1 MKTALT
7 FLLLLAVGAT
17 TVTMA
22 GQVVLTSDPT
32 GATIMAGSKPL
43 GVTPLAVD
51 LPAGAVELTSRFGSL
66 EPVVQTVNSED
77 GQVSAYNFKHSYG
90 TVIIRSDR
98 ADATVTMDG
107 ADCGRGTAL
116 VFVAPGIHK
125 VFARASEAG
134 ERSQE
139 VNVGE
144 SQRTSVKIQFNGVQE
159 ESVAS
164 SITPPGLV
172 TLSKAPSSPKTSGP
186 QSVSLVNATAK
197 SSPAPQWE
205 EPPSQ
210 LASATPEP
218 SPVASPSG
226 SPNQQTSIQTA
237 SKPKASR
244 SLAYKRSKPAAEE
257 NSVVESPDPGKAKQ
271 LLETEWKAK
280 NEALAVER
288 RRIDYG
294 IRNSTGAVHEE
305 WKYKLALWKLEKKQ
319 AEQERALRTNQ
330 TTPKPKVALTTTP
343 STSADPS
350 KVKVL
355 LETER
360 KAKNNALA
368 AERHRIDYEL
378 KNSTGQERKQWE
390 SKLIA
395 WQREKAKEE
404 QDEAVAK
411 AALKNAH

>member
-32 GATIMAGSKPL
+32 GATIIAGSKPL

-77 GQVSAYNFKHSYG
+77 DQVSAYNFKHSYG

-98 ADATVTMDG
+98 ADAMVTMDG
-107 ADCGRGTAL
+107 ADCGHGTAL
-116 VFVAPGIHK
+116 VFVAPGRHK
-125 VFARASEAG
+125 VLARASGAG
-134 ERSQE
+134 ERNQE
-139 VNVGE
+139 VNVDE
-144 SQRTSVKIQFNGVQE
+144 SQRTSVEIHFAGNQE

-164 SITPPGLV
+164 SV
-172 TLSKAPSSPKTSGP
+172 APSSPKTGGP
-186 QSVSLVNATAK
+186 QSVSLVNATAT

-210 LASATPEP
+210 LASATPAP
-218 SPVASPSG
+218 SPAASPSG

-244 SLAYKRSKPAAEE
+244 SLEYKRSRLAAEE
-257 NSVVESPDPGKAKQ
+257 NSVVEPPDPGKAKQ

-280 NEALAVER
+280 NEALAAER
-288 RRIDYG
+288 QRINYG

-305 WKYKLALWKLEKKQ
+305 WKYKLALWKLERKQ
-319 AEQERALRTNQ
+319 AEQERASGTNL
-330 TTPKPKVALTTTP
+330 TTSKPKVALTTTP
-343 STSADPS
+343 STNADPI
-350 KVKVL
+350 KVKAL

-360 KAKNNALA
+360 KAKNDALA

-378 KNSTGQERKQWE
+378 KNSTGQARKQWE

-395 WQREKAKEE
+395 WQRKKAKEE
-404 QDEAVAK
+404 RDEAAAK
-411 AALKNAH
+411 AALKNAD

>member
-1 MKTALT
+1 MKTALI
-7 FLLLLAVGAT
+7 FLLLLAVGAA

-51 LPAGAVELTSRFGSL
+51 LPAGPVELTSRFGSL

-77 GQVSAYNFKHSYG
+77 GQVSCYNFKHSYG

-98 ADATVTMDG
+98 TDAMVTMDG
-107 ADCGRGTAL
+107 ADCGHGTAL
-116 VFVAPGIHK
+116 VLVSPGTHK
-125 VFARASEAG
+125 VLARASEAG

-139 VNVGE
+139 VNVSE
-144 SQRTSVKIQFNGVQE
+144 SQRTSVEIHFVGNQE
-159 ESVAS
+159 ESAAS
-164 SITPPGLV
+164 SV
-172 TLSKAPSSPKTSGP
+172 APSSPKTSGP
-186 QSVSLVNATAK
+186 QSVSLVNATAR
-197 SSPAPQWE
+197 SGPAPQWE
-205 EPPSQ
+205 EPPNQ
-210 LASATPEP
+210 LASATPAP
-218 SPVASPSG
+218 SPAASPSG
-226 SPNQQTSIQTA
+226 SPNQQASIQTA
-237 SKPKASR
+237 TKPKASR
-244 SLAYKRSKPAAEE
+244 SWAYKRNKLVAEE
-257 NSVVESPDPGKAKQ
+257 NSVVESPDPVKAKQ
-271 LLETEWKAK
+271 LLEIEWKAK
-280 NEALAVER
+280 NEALAAER
-288 RRIDYG
+288 QRIDYG

-305 WKYKLALWKLEKKQ
+305 WKYKLALWKLEKRQ
-319 AEQERALRTNQ
+319 AEQERASGTNQ
-330 TTPKPKVALTTTP
+330 TTPKPKVVLTATP

-368 AERHRIDYEL
+368 AERRRIDYEL

-404 QDEAVAK
+404 QDEAAAK